1 MSFYDTQTFYNG
13 PHKTRN
19 GGGYGIFSFNIIT
32 GVVISIIASSCS
44 ENKNYSGYHGGDMRK
59 FIGKK

>member
-1 MSFYDTQTFYNG
+1 MTHRLSIMD
-13 PHKTRN
+13 PIKLEMV
-19 GGGYGIFSFNIIT
+19 GYGFFVLIIIT

>member
-1 MSFYDTQTFYNG
+1 MSFYDTETFYNG

-19 GGGYGIFSFNIIT
+19 GGGYGFFVLIIIT

-44 ENKNYSGYHGGDMRK
+44 ENKDYSGYHGG
-59 FIGKK
+59 I

>member
-1 MSFYDTQTFYNG
+1 MSFYDTETFYNG

-19 GGGYGIFSFNIIT
+19 GGYGFFVLIIIT

-44 ENKNYSGYHGGDMRK
+44 ENKDYSGYHGG
-59 FIGKK
+59 I